1 MVAPTELV
9 VPTDYSRVHNT
20 MAPEEDAAM
29 EDADPENVSGASDD
43 DSDSASEDD
52 SDSGSDSDDGDEDV
66 AMPDESATAKIMKL
80 ERRLESDPGDYGA
93 HVQLCASL
101 REWPSL
107 RRRLRDAREAFAE
120 RFPLNETQW
129 REWIS
134 DEVRA
139 TKGRRKRRG
148 KVVGA
153 LFERAVADY
162 QSVALWLGY
171 AEFSLDQGWDVPAR
185 RSLYERALE
194 LAGLHFVDGHKIWAA
209 YRAFELSK
217 LELDAKNDPP
227 AVAKQEETVRALLR
241 RQLAVPHAQLDETL
255 SACERWESSRTTK
268 GATIDP
274 APVAKAKAEAAARQ
288 PLERAL
294 AAAEEKGDAHAL
306 AKAHGAYLDFELSS
320 GGGGTAGGGGGGAA
334 GSARARAAFERAVS
348 ATPTNA
354 QLWRRYTDHLDH
366 VVRVHT
372 LSAAAHERACRN
384 CPRDGETWAA
394 WIRYHARHRLEELG
408 AEDAGAG
415 EKLDDVLK
423 VYEECE
429 EIMNRGVL
437 SGPDTGDDALAIFL
451 AQCHVVQRCP
461 RHSALEERL
470 GGRHVL
476 TKARETL
483 AEFYPGWVDRDM
495 ALPRLFADAFPAHGA
510 KIWESYVRQGVEFGN
525 DGPRGLDG
533 EFKGGEYAGVAEAW
547 IGYADHL
554 FENASRSRGNEN
566 EDGPTPD
573 AAAASSAR
581 AVFKSVYARANLV
594 SAHGRESGQARLCR
608 AWLDFEL
615 RRGDPVT
622 YAAADARAGVVLRR
636 LEAED
641 RERRLEGPDPEEAK
655 RRRRANDPNY
665 KGPKGPGDGARKR
678 KADDDVDDHDGAGED
693 GAGSKRA
700 RTDADGEEKE
710 RRRGGGLG
718 ADPAERAAKYK
729 EIFPDR
735 DRKTAFVKNL
745 PFKCS
750 EDELAAWFDA
760 RGGTVTARIVKD
772 KATGR
777 SRGFAYVEFTEE
789 GAVQAAIMRDG
800 EEFQGRAL
808 SIARSIP
815 PGENQTRGERRE
827 KAGGAPHR
835 RVVGGGPAGGAAR
848 SGLGFAGGMKP
859 RAVAIGGGMTPRAA
873 KPAAAKPAAPKSNA
887 DFKAMFFQKG
897 ENLEEGK

>member
-1 MVAPTELV
+1 
-9 VPTDYSRVHNT
+9 

-52 SDSGSDSDDGDEDV
+52 SDSGSDSDEGDEDV
-66 AMPDESATAKIMKL
+66 AMPDESAMAKIMKL

-255 SACERWESSRTTK
+255 AACERWEASREPAK
-268 GATIDP
+268 GSTIDP
-274 APVAKAKAEAAARQ
+274 APMAKAKAEAAARQ

-320 GGGGTAGGGGGGAA
+320 GGGGTAGGGQE
-334 GSARARAAFERAVS
+334 SLNRARAAFERAVS

-372 LSAAAHERACRN
+372 LSVAAHERACRN

-394 WIRYHARHRLEELG
+394 WIRYHARHRLEEL
-408 AEDAGAG
+408 ATEDESADYFVR
-415 EKLDDVLK
+415 LDGVLK
-423 VYEECE
+423 VHYEDLVQVYEECE
-429 EIMNRGVL
+429 EIMERGVR

-451 AQCHVVQRCP
+451 AQCNVVQRCQ
-461 RHSALEERL
+461 RHSVLEERL
-470 GGRHVL
+470 CDRHVL
-476 TKARETL
+476 TKAREVL
-483 AEFYPGWVDRDM
+483 AQFYPGWVDRDM
-495 ALPRLFADAFPAHGA
+495 VLPRLFADAFPTHGA

-525 DGPRGLDG
+525 DGPHGLE

-547 IGYADHL
+547 IGYANHL
-554 FENASRSRGNEN
+554 FENASRSQVFNEN
-566 EDGPTPD
+566 EDGPAPNAD
-573 AAAASSAR
+573 AAASAR

-594 SAHGRESGQARLCR
+594 SARGGESGQARLCR

-622 YAAADARAGVVLRR
+622 YAAADARAGVILRR

-641 RERRLEGPDPEEAK
+641 RTRKLEGPDPEEAK
-655 RRRRANDPNY
+655 RLRRANDPNY
-665 KGPKGPGDGARKR
+665 KGPGDGKDRKR
-678 KADDDVDDHDGAGED
+678 KANEVNAGED
-693 GAGSKRA
+693 DAGEDDAASKRA

-710 RRRGGGLG
+710 RRGGGLG

-760 RGGTVTARIVKD
+760 RGGTVTARIVRD

-800 EEFQGRAL
+800 EEFQSRAL
-808 SIARSIP
+808 SIARSMP
-815 PGENQTRGERRE
+815 PGENQTSMRERRE

-835 RVVGGGPAGGAAR
+835 RVGGAGPAGGAAR
-848 SGLGFAGGMKP
+848 GGLGFAGGMKP

-873 KPAAAKPAAPKSNA
+873 KTKPAANAAPKSNA

-897 ENLEEGK
+897 TNLEEGK

>member
-1 MVAPTELV
+1 
-9 VPTDYSRVHNT
+9 

-29 EDADPENVSGASDD
+29 EDADPENVSGASED

-255 SACERWESSRTTK
+255 SACERWEASRPAK
-268 GATIDP
+268 GPTIDP
-274 APVAKAKAEAAARQ
+274 APIAKAKAEAAARQ

-306 AKAHGAYLDFELSS
+306 AKAHGAYLDFELSNEKS
-320 GGGGTAGGGGGGAA
+320 GSATGQ

-348 ATPTNA
+348 ATPTSA

-408 AEDAGAG
+408 VEDAGAG
-415 EKLDDVLK
+415 ENLDDVLK

-437 SGPDTGDDALAIFL
+437 CGPDTGDDALAIFL
-451 AQCHVVQRCP
+451 AQCHVVQRVQRP
-461 RHSALEERL
+461 SLLEERL

-510 KIWESYVRQGVEFGN
+510 KIWESYVRLGVEFGEH
-525 DGPRGLDG
+525 GPRSLNH
-533 EFKGGEYAGVAEAW
+533 FKGGEYAGVAEAW
-547 IGYADHL
+547 IGYANRL
-554 FENASRSRGNEN
+554 FESASRPFKGNEN
-566 EDGPTPD
+566 EDGSTPD
-573 AAAASSAR
+573 ADAASSAR

-594 SAHGRESGQARLCR
+594 SAHGGESGQARLCR

-641 RERRLEGPDPEEAK
+641 RERKLEGPDPEEAK
-655 RRRRANDPNY
+655 RLRRANDPNY

-678 KADDDVDDHDGAGED
+678 KADDDVDADVDAGVDADADGTG
-693 GAGSKRA
+693 KRA
-700 RTDADGEEKE
+700 RTDADGEEKG
-710 RRRGGGLG
+710 RRGGGLG

-735 DRKTAFVKNL
+735 DQKTAFVKNL

-750 EDELAAWFDA
+750 EDDLAAWFDA
-760 RGGTVTARIVKD
+760 RGGTVTARIVRD

-815 PGENQTRGERRE
+815 PGENQTRGDGRRE
-827 KAGGAPHR
+827 KAGAAPHR
-835 RVVGGGPAGGAAR
+835 RVVGAGPAGGVAR
-848 SGLGFAGGMKP
+848 GGLGFAGGMKP

-873 KPAAAKPAAPKSNA
+873 KTAAKPAANAAPKSNA

>member
-1 MVAPTELV
+1 M
-9 VPTDYSRVHNT
+9 
-20 MAPEEDAAM
+20 
-29 EDADPENVSGASDD
+29 
-43 DSDSASEDD
+43 
-52 SDSGSDSDDGDEDV
+52 
-66 AMPDESATAKIMKL
+66 
-80 ERRLESDPGDYGA
+80 
-93 HVQLCASL
+93 
-101 REWPSL
+101 
-107 RRRLRDAREAFAE
+107 
-120 RFPLNETQW
+120 
-129 REWIS
+129 
-134 DEVRA
+134 
-139 TKGRRKRRG
+139 
-148 KVVGA
+148 
-153 LFERAVADY
+153 
-162 QSVALWLGY
+162 
-171 AEFSLDQGWDVPAR
+171 R
-185 RSLYERALE
+185 RS
-194 LAGLHFVDGHKIWAA
+194 
-209 YRAFELSK
+209 
-217 LELDAKNDPP
+217 
-227 AVAKQEETVRALLR
+227 
-241 RQLAVPHAQLDETL
+241 
-255 SACERWESSRTTK
+255 
-268 GATIDP
+268 
-274 APVAKAKAEAAARQ
+274 
-288 PLERAL
+288 
-294 AAAEEKGDAHAL
+294 
-306 AKAHGAYLDFELSS
+306 
-320 GGGGTAGGGGGGAA
+320 
-334 GSARARAAFERAVS
+334 SARGGAFERAVS

-408 AEDAGAG
+408 VEDAGAG
-415 EKLDDVLK
+415 ENLDDVLK

-437 SGPDTGDDALAIFL
+437 CGPDTGDDALAIFL

-510 KIWESYVRQGVEFGN
+510 KIWESYVRQGVEFGS

-641 RERRLEGPDPEEAK
+641 RERKLEARI
-655 RRRRANDPNY
+655 RRRRSGCVAPATRTTRDP
-665 KGPKGPGDGARKR
+665 GTG
-678 KADDDVDDHDGAGED
+678 
-693 GAGSKRA
+693 
-700 RTDADGEEKE
+700 
-710 RRRGGGLG
+710 RRRSQAPPRRTMTWMLTWMLTRTAPASAPGRTPTARRREGAVVAG
-718 ADPAERAAKYK
+718 ADPAERAAKYG

-815 PGENQTRGERRE
+815 PGDNQTRGERRE

-835 RVVGGGPAGGAAR
+835 RVGGGGPAGGAAR
-848 SGLGFAGGMKP
+848 CGLGFAGGLKP

-897 ENLEEGK
+897 KNLEEGK